1 MLNFL
6 QQVQTL
12 LSKKRKT
19 FSGYFIPFLKCAQ
32 NLEHLEKQDEF
43 PSLIIWEIIVSETGC

>member
-1 MLNFL
+1 MQNF
-6 QQVQTL
+6 QQTL
-12 LSKKRKT
+12 QTFLSQKRKT

-32 NLEHLEKQDEF
+32 NLEHLERKDDF